1 MVGFEISTQ
10 RACGLAALARST
22 WYKKPSPK
30 DWTLLRIRLR
40 DLAKRHLRY
49 GYRRLHIM
57 LKREGWKVNHKTVQ
71 KIYLEEGLSLRTKTR
86 KRRAAVLRVV
96 RATPTAIN
104 EYWSMDFVHDELS
117 NGRRFRCLTIVDNF
131 SRECP
136 AIEVDVSLTGHRVVR
151 VLDRLALLR
160 GLPEVIF
167 VDNGTEFTSKAFD
180 QWAYNNAV
188 KINYSRPG
196 KPTDNAYIESFNGS
210 LRMECLNLHW
220 FTSIEDAQRKIE
232 AWRNEYNNL
241 RPHSSID
248 NQTPTEFSREN
259 RHTEISLVSNL

>member
-1 MVGFEISTQ
+1 MVGFDISTR
-10 RACGLAALARST
+10 RACELAALARST
-22 WYKKPSPK
+22 WYKKPNPK
-30 DWTLLRIRLR
+30 DWAVLRIRLR

-57 LKREGWKVNHKTVQ
+57 LKREGWRISSNTVY
-71 KIYLEEGLSLRTKTR
+71 KIYLEEGLGLRTKTR
-86 KRRAAVLRVV
+86 KRRAAVLRVDRPV
-96 RATPTAIN
+96 PTAMN
-104 EYWSMDFVHDELS
+104 EYWSMDFVHDELT

-136 AIEVDVSLTGHRVVR
+136 CIEVDVSLTGHRVVR
-151 VLDRLALLR
+151 VLDRLALFR

-180 QWAYNNAV
+180 RWAYDNAV
-188 KINYSRPG
+188 KIDYSRPG

-248 NQTPTEFSREN
+248 NQSPAEFARAY
-259 RHTEISLVSNL
+259 RHNETLPVTNL